1 MKKFIASL
9 VLVSILGFLSPSALA
24 QSDATPNAKKT
35 IKMQLYFM
43 GYLTLPE
50 GYRAFKTESWIDAWF
65 GYIISPDEKFR
76 INYSA
81 GLVQTPFED
90 GNKGYLWVKRET
102 RGKVV
107 LRYGLRRTESGD
119 EIAATVQGMNFYASV
134 KNVGDIDLFL
144 EIVRSYVVG
153 KCSDCD
159 HPTPPIQQVL
169 GADSP
174 LASPIYRDC
183 VGAAEARR

>member
-81 GLVQTPFED
+81 GMVQTPFEN
-90 GNKGYLWVKRET
+90 GNKGVRWVKREV
-102 RGKVV
+102 RGKIV
-107 LRYGLRRTESGD
+107 LRYGIRRTENGD
-119 EIAATVQGMNFYASV
+119 EIVATVPGMNFYASI
-134 KNVGDIDLFL
+134 KNVGDTDLFL
-144 EIVRSYVVG
+144 KIARSYVVG
-153 KCSDCD
+153 KCLDCA
-159 HPTPPIQQVL
+159 HPEPAIQHAL

-174 LASPIYRDC
+174 
-183 VGAAEARR
+183 